1 MSKTVDECLR
11 YDTPVQ
17 ARTRVIT
24 RDIELGGQK
33 IRAGQT
39 LFLLLGA
46 ANRDPRAFPDPDR
59 FDIGR
64 ENNHHLAFGHGI
76 HYCLG
81 HALAR
86 LEARMALG
94 SLIARMPRL
103 APAPDDTPRRAS
115 NFSLRGFTSLPVTHG
130 EQS

>member
-1 MSKTVDECLR
+1 VSGLASLED
-11 YDTPVQ
+11 P
-17 ARTRVIT
+17 A
-24 RDIELGGQK
+24 
-33 IRAGQT
+33 
-39 LFLLLGA
+39 LLD
-46 ANRDPRAFPDPDR
+46 DP
-59 FDIGR
+59 
-64 ENNHHLAFGHGI
+64 
-76 HYCLG
+76 YCLG

-115 NFSLRGFTSLPVTHG
+115 NFSLRRFTSLPVTYG